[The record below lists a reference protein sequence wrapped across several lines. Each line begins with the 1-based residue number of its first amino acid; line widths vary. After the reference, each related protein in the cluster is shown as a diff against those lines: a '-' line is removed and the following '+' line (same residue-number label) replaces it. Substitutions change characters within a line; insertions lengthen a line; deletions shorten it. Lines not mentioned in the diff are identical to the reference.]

1 MNNYTCVIKPAVTE
15 FVKNINQIIYVDG
28 TFCKNGGHLFCF
40 SFLDANHHI
49 QPLGCYYSRTE
60 NSDCMMEVFNELWD
74 AGLDKLKRIMFMS
87 DDGTAINKFI
97 EDVKSKHEGV
107 VSNKVVIQHVK
118 CVTHFLRH
126 IKEILTKED
135 KVEHFE
141 TIRQLFYYAR
151 YSPTV
156 VISKVF
162 LNDIKKMSES
172 VYKYIYDRKE
182 YYLQSEFEAP
192 HFCCDTNNA
201 SESLMCLLRSKKYA
215 GKTTRNS
222 TTFGVLYRFVL
233 VALDQMRIHKKELK
247 LVDGDDN
254 NLSKNK
260 DEYCKYVMNQVVHI
274 GYTYEVLKSRYNVEK
289 YNQSTNTGLVEDY
302 EWNLKYYVDLENRQ
316 CSCGKFQN
324 MLFPCIHAIAILH
337 SANRYY
343 DVLSYVDDEYK
354 TEVISSKIFPIKE
367 VFMNILDKAVSMDK
381 LEPHSMNEE
390 VLSLQVV
397 PFGRTKLK
405 RRYPSRG
412 EISER
417 YDAKSKVRKVIKDKG
432 TMTVGI
438 RQSLPRQGKK
448 K

>member
-126 IKEILTKED
+126 IKEILTKEN

-162 LNDIKKMSES
+162 LNDIK
-172 VYKYIYDRKE
+172 
-182 YYLQSEFEAP
+182 
-192 HFCCDTNNA
+192 
-201 SESLMCLLRSKKYA
+201 
-215 GKTTRNS
+215 
-222 TTFGVLYRFVL
+222 
-233 VALDQMRIHKKELK
+233 
-247 LVDGDDN
+247 
-254 NLSKNK
+254 
-260 DEYCKYVMNQVVHI
+260 
-274 GYTYEVLKSRYNVEK
+274 
-289 YNQSTNTGLVEDY
+289 
-302 EWNLKYYVDLENRQ
+302 
-316 CSCGKFQN
+316 
-324 MLFPCIHAIAILH
+324 
-337 SANRYY
+337 
-343 DVLSYVDDEYK
+343 
-354 TEVISSKIFPIKE
+354 
-367 VFMNILDKAVSMDK
+367 
-381 LEPHSMNEE
+381 
-390 VLSLQVV
+390 
-397 PFGRTKLK
+397 
-405 RRYPSRG
+405 
-412 EISER
+412 
-417 YDAKSKVRKVIKDKG
+417 
-432 TMTVGI
+432 
-438 RQSLPRQGKK
+438 
-448 K
+448 